1 MSAWPAL
8 ATEIVTEK
16 VYRYGLKSTGEFR
29 HDEGF
34 AMAKIKY
41 SLDRVCSSHTKM
53 GNGVSWRTLIV
64 HSIGTIFPPELI
76 DLMKTVLE
84 DSIATLPEAKQTS
97 AIKAEIASK
106 ILESAAMGE
115 RNPAMLKLA
124 ALSAVEHR
132 TPNSHS
138 ISSERRMV

>member
-1 MSAWPAL
+1 MG
-8 ATEIVTEK
+8 I
-16 VYRYGLKSTGEFR
+16 
-29 HDEGF
+29 GF
-34 AMAKIKY
+34 
-41 SLDRVCSSHTKM
+41 
-53 GNGVSWRTLIV
+53 VSWRRRLV
-64 HSIGTIFPPELI
+64 NSIGTIFPPELI

-84 DSIATLPEAKQTS
+84 DSIATLPEAKRTS

-106 ILESAAMGE
+106 ILESAATGE

-132 TPNSHS
+132 IPNSHS